1 MNVAILPQEE
11 YEVQIDV
18 QYLPSVSII
27 LPFQPVMT
35 PKIELEHKVKMV
47 ASRVEFE
54 IMSSY
59 SKQQALPVIIKLRN
73 VIRNLNYNTLQKS
86 IAIFVSPI
94 VEKVFYL
101 SFEVEEKVLVDEAF
115 KLTDIGYCKKKTK
128 QFLILLL
135 SNKFSK
141 IYFGDDCR
149 LTLIKSNIPSNTVG
163 IDITT
168 QKPSLSKFVQE
179 MDKGLSIILKTH
191 PFPVFVMGDEGAIES
206 FQQCTLND
214 KNIIQFI
221 PGDFDKATSEDLC
234 DFIELYIN
242 DWEDVK
248 QQSLL
253 KKLHEERMQHKA
265 VFGVKHVWKTS
276 KLNKS
281 GLLLLERN
289 FTYEGELNA
298 DFAIQYYADLILNN
312 AFYIKDAVDE
322 IVEKV
327 LENGGDIEFVDD
339 EALVGYGRI
348 ALLQKG

>member
-1 MNVAILPQEE
+1 MNVAILPQQE

-47 ASRVEFE
+47 ANRVEFE

-59 SKQQALPVIIKLRN
+59 PKQQALPIIIKLRN

-115 KLTDIGYCKKKTK
+115 KLSDIGYYKKKTK

-135 SNKFSK
+135 SRKFSK
-141 IYFGDDCR
+141 IYVGNDCR
-149 LTLIKSNIPSNTVG
+149 LTLIKSNIPSNTLG
-163 IDITT
+163 IDITS
-168 QKPSLSKFVQE
+168 QQPSFSKFVQDI
-179 MDKGLSIILKTH
+179 DKGLSIILRTH
-191 PFPVFVMGDEGAIES
+191 PFPVFVMGDESILDTYRKSTSNEK
-206 FQQCTLND
+206 D
-214 KNIIQFI
+214 IIQFI
-221 PGDFDKATSEDLC
+221 PGDFDKATIEDLC

-242 DWEDVK
+242 DWEEVK

-253 KKLHEERMQHKA
+253 KKLHTERMEHKA
-265 VFGVKHVWKTS
+265 VFGVKHVWKAS

-339 EALVGYGRI
+339 DALVGYGRI
-348 ALLQKG
+348 ALLQKH